1 MYIDVIG
8 IMSIRP
14 ITNDAAMMR
23 RFLESSGDVS
33 KDAIHNPTTAI
44 NMKRTKIKA
53 SHLRV
58 MRASNDGRPNKVAGK
73 APRNI

>member
-1 MYIDVIG
+1 VYIVVTG

-14 ITNDAAMMR
+14 ITKDVAMMR
-23 RFLESSGDVS
+23 RFLDSAGDAS
-33 KDAIHNPTTAI
+33 KDAIHNPATAI
-44 NMKRTKIKA
+44 NTNKAKIKA

-58 MRASNDGRPNKVAGK
+58 RRSSNAGKPNAVAGK